1 MQAVLCLSQTNIIFI
16 LLTKLWDP
24 CTRKFQSF
32 LEETLWLKSP
42 WQCCFKQLEEEVLV
56 VSFNIDIVASI
67 INSKPLWSHIW
78 ILSEGIRK
86 ADTLY
91 LSFVF
96 LSKSTFSFSSGNL
109 VFKIPSCL
117 QIQTMEIECFFTHFS
132 TWIFC
137 RAIRKMKSFQSE
149 SKIILYSLYPTTAF
163 YWNGIHGTKQTTND
177 TWCLPFHGQL
187 PLASSVHCTVDNS
200 LTSEA
205 N

>member
-78 ILSEGIRK
+78 IFTNLILSEGIRK

-117 QIQTMEIECFFTHFS
+117 QIQTMEIECFLRT
-132 TWIFC
+132 
-137 RAIRKMKSFQSE
+137 FQ
-149 SKIILYSLYPTTAF
+149 LGYSV
-163 YWNGIHGTKQTTND
+163 
-177 TWCLPFHGQL
+177 GQL
-187 PLASSVHCTVDNS
+187 GKWNLFKVNPKLFYTHYIQQQLSIGTGSMAPNKRQMTLGVFPFTVSCPLLLLYTAQ
-200 LTSEA
+200 LIIP
-205 N
+205 